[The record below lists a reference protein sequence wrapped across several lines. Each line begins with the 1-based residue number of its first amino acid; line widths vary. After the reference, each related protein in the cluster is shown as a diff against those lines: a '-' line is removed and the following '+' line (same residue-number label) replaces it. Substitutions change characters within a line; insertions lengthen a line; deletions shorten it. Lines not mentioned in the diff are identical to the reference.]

1 MATISAMYR
10 KMDPLARHSASM
22 STAVDVPGPGAA
34 ANPRPD
40 TVADLRSPAPPALES
55 GIGFRLGRAHRRL
68 RSAWESRIADLG
80 LTSAQAAVVRAVAEQ
95 PGTGLRELARKLR
108 ADPMNVKRLA
118 DSLERAGLLRS
129 TNDPADR
136 RRRVLLLTPEGMA
149 VSDRLSGRAV
159 TWNAHLEGL
168 LGPADLATLQALLDR
183 LEAGIAAQAGPETA
197 PVRHPVRIG
206 RRGTSNAARGAAP
219 RARGRDV

>member
-1 MATISAMYR
+1 
-10 KMDPLARHSASM
+10 M

-34 ANPRPD
+34 ANPPPD
-40 TVADLRSPAPPALES
+40 TVADSRSPTPSATGLES

-80 LTSAQAAVVRAVAEQ
+80 LTGAQAAVVRAVAEQ

-129 TNDPADR
+129 TTDPADR
-136 RRRVLLLTPEGMA
+136 RRRVLLPTAEGTA
-149 VSDRLSGRAV
+149 VSERLSGRAV

-183 LEAGIAAQAGPETA
+183 LEAGIAAQAGPEAA
-197 PVRHPVRIG
+197 PVRHPVRVR

-219 RARGRDV
+219 GARGRDV

>member
-1 MATISAMYR
+1 
-10 KMDPLARHSASM
+10 M
-22 STAVDVPGPGAA
+22 STAVDVPGPGEA

-40 TVADLRSPAPPALES
+40 TVADPRSPTPSATGLES

-80 LTSAQAAVVRAVAEQ
+80 LTGAQAAVVRAVAEQ

-118 DSLERAGLLRS
+118 DSLERVGLVRS
-129 TNDPADR
+129 TTDPADR
-136 RRRVLLLTPEGMA
+136 RRRVLLPTAEGTA

-159 TWNAHLEGL
+159 TWTAHLEGL
-168 LGPADLATLQALLDR
+168 LGSADLATLQALLDR

-197 PVRHPVRIG
+197 PVRHPVRVR

-219 RARGRDV
+219 DARGRDV

>member
-1 MATISAMYR
+1 MFPTIGR
-10 KMDPLARHSASM
+10 NEPQPASVN
-22 STAVDVPGPGAA
+22 AAIDAPGSGAA

-40 TVADLRSPAPPALES
+40 TLADPQSPTPPATGLES

-68 RSAWESRIADLG
+68 RAAWESRIADLG
-80 LTSAQAAVVRAVAEQ
+80 LTGAQAAVMRAVAEQ

-129 TNDPADR
+129 TSDPADR
-136 RRRVLLLTPEGMA
+136 RRRVLLPTAEGTA
-149 VSDRLSGRAV
+149 VCDRLSGRAV

-183 LEAGIAAQAGPETA
+183 LEAGIAAQAEPETA
-197 PVRHPVRIG
+197 PVRHHGRIR
-206 RRGTSNAARGAAP
+206 RRGTSNAERAAAP
-219 RARGRDV
+219 GVRGRDV